1 MKKKF
6 NYGDII
12 EYILGEMPEDIK
24 QEFYEELK
32 VNKPLKD
39 EYEEALKNKE
49 IILKNNSLQLSKEAD
64 ERTIN
69 LMENLASQ
77 RAPKPGDIWSISG
90 FNGHYAL
97 IISKAE
103 QSLTGKDYR
112 ILYISNK
119 EYFAD
124 KTDVIFKC
132 NILNKDF
139 VIHSG
144 ISSNLLNK
152 THLLSLIDVVPN
164 EVLRAAILADNGKTT
179 DEVGFK
185 YGQGINEDIEHIHF
199 AWSETVKFK
208 LRKYKQEV
216 FALAEAEQPA
226 AKTSNPFLYL
236 LEKIEG
242 YFTEPELALAAS
254 SGEDINP
261 MDAEKFNIFRDS
273 DFNFSLI
280 FYKKFATLSVTSFN
294 KEETVLQNFTIKCN
308 SEVIVGPEELAIS
321 SGGGRKKL
329 FKNECENI
337 TSGDCVFSFDYEG
350 KNYSFNWNIN
360 DAE

>member
-1 MKKKF
+1 MS
-6 NYGDII
+6 D
-12 EYILGEMPEDIK
+12 DIK
-24 QEFYEELK
+24 QQFLEELK
-32 VNKPLKD
+32 TNIPLKED
-39 EYEEALKNKE
+39 FEEALKNKDL
-49 IILKNNSLQLSKEAD
+49 ILKNYSLQLSKEAD

-132 NILNKDF
+132 NILNKDL
-139 VIHSG
+139 VIHPG

-179 DEVGFK
+179 NEIGFK
-185 YGQGINEDIEHIHF
+185 YGQGIDEDIAHIHF
-199 AWSETVKFK
+199 GWRETIKSK

-216 FALAEAEQPA
+216 FDLAE
-226 AKTSNPFLYL
+226 S
-236 LEKIEG
+236 
-242 YFTEPELALAAS
+242 
-254 SGEDINP
+254 
-261 MDAEKFNIFRDS
+261 
-273 DFNFSLI
+273 
-280 FYKKFATLSVTSFN
+280 
-294 KEETVLQNFTIKCN
+294 
-308 SEVIVGPEELAIS
+308 
-321 SGGGRKKL
+321 
-329 FKNECENI
+329 
-337 TSGDCVFSFDYEG
+337 
-350 KNYSFNWNIN
+350 
-360 DAE
+360 